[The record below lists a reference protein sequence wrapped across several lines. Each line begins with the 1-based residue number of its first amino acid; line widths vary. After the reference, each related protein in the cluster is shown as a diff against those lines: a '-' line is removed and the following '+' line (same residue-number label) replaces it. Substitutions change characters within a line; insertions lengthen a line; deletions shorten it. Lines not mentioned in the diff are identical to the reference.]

1 MKRRV
6 LGAVVLAALSWG
18 SIEVLPPHLSVLAV
32 GDVADWQALENL
44 DAGFAV
50 TMPPGTLR
58 EGVQPVETSF
68 GTLDMYILGVDLN
81 DRALAVMVAEFP
93 AFFGAIPRSTL
104 FDGAIEGVV
113 ANVNERFSQ
122 DRQISLAGY
131 PGLEMFYE
139 GRDGLIYRHRLYLV
153 DRRLYQVVAV
163 IPSDTSEVEK
173 VAFFEDAEPFFE
185 SFEFLDRLR

>member
-68 GTLDMYILGVDLN
+68 GTLDM
-81 DRALAVMVAEFP
+81 
-93 AFFGAIPRSTL
+93 